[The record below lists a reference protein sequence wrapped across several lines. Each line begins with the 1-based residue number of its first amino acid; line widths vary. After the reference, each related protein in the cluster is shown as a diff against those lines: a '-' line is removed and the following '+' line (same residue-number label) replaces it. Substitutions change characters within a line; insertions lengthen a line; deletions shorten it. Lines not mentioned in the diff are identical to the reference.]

1 MSASYLGTIPAMS
14 MPTSDWILAT
24 VETVFVGGGLVV
36 MKLFRRS
43 DNDAAPALTVMDVYG
58 CLLAGL
64 IFAVF
69 TTFRLN
75 AIRWKPVL
83 LVIIAAYFIAAI
95 IDALAKRARRST
107 VPPPDHNQ

>member
-1 MSASYLGTIPAMS
+1 MSV
-14 MPTSDWILAT
+14 PTSDWIVAP

-43 DNDAAPALTVMDVYG
+43 DSGAAPALTAIDVLG
-58 CLLAGL
+58 CILGGL

-75 AIRWKPVL
+75 TIRWKFA
-83 LVIIAAYFIAAI
+83 LVAIIVAYLVAAF
-95 IDALAKRARRST
+95 IDALVRRARHERSR
-107 VPPPDHNQ
+107 